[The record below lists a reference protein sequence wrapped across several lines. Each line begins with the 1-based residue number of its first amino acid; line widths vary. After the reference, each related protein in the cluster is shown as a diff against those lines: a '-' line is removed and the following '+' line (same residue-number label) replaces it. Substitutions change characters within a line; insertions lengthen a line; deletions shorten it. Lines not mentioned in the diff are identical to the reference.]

1 MAFIQQV
8 VLKTERFKVY
18 FVENWQIQIRFLKAA
33 FIVKYT
39 RIVLLGA
46 IFDWTMMF
54 IRVACLKYLLV
65 LKCLL
70 YITGNF
76 IKSFILLVWA
86 YLKYTL
92 LSPFSTI
99 IYLLIFMKDNVLTLN
114 FLSFCK
120 CQLHCI
126 FNGFFHRRFGC
137 LLLCSVSIFVQHR
150 CKAVYLLF
158 LLLDY

>member
-76 IKSFILLVWA
+76 IKSFILLV
-86 YLKYTL
+86 
-92 LSPFSTI
+92 
-99 IYLLIFMKDNVLTLN
+99 
-114 FLSFCK
+114 
-120 CQLHCI
+120 
-126 FNGFFHRRFGC
+126 
-137 LLLCSVSIFVQHR
+137 
-150 CKAVYLLF
+150 
-158 LLLDY
+158 